1 MTYLFFFLTYRREV
15 LVWTR
20 EEDENMTRRHGEQEM
35 SDKERWVETLI
46 IRNRQ
51 VRGQTGNVNQRRGLN
66 DFSSGV

>member
-1 MTYLFFFLTYRREV
+1 MNIFTVKREEEK
-15 LVWTR
+15 TR
-20 EEDENMTRRHGEQEM
+20 EEDENMTRRHGEHEM

-51 VRGQTGNVNQRRGLN
+51 VRRQTGNVNRRRGLN